1 MKPRVAL
8 FVPCLTAEL
17 EPATGLKM
25 ADLLEAAGFE
35 VLYPEGQ
42 TCCGQPWFNTGYRE
56 GTLPFAR
63 HFLKIFSEVEC
74 DYIVSP
80 SGSCAGMVKHHYPD
94 LDLEP
99 ADLERHARVAAKLH
113 DFTEFFASHAP
124 RFEFRKSVPLKV
136 YFHPSCH
143 LTREMKVGDAPLE
156 LLRRI
161 EGLEVATD
169 TEPLCCGFGGT
180 FSVKMPDLSAAMT
193 KRKVEQILAE
203 HNPDRLIIPD
213 ASCLLQIRGWMRK
226 HGLGL
231 KVDHLIDFL
240 HEHI

>member
-25 ADLLEAAGFE
+25 ADLLEKAGFE
-35 VLYPEGQ
+35 VFYPEGQ

-63 HFLKIFSEVEC
+63 NFLDVFARAEC
-74 DYIVSP
+74 DFIVSP
-80 SGSCAGMVKHHYPD
+80 SGSCAGMVKHHYPE
-94 LDLEP
+94 LALPPE
-99 ADLERHARVAAKLH
+99 DLERHARVSAKLFE
-113 DFTEFFASHAP
+113 FTEFFASHSPGFTFNKRAAD
-124 RFEFRKSVPLKV
+124 KI

-143 LTREMKVGDAPLE
+143 LSREMGVKEAPLDI
-156 LLRRI
+156 LKRI

-169 TEPLCCGFGGT
+169 GEPLCCGFGGT

-203 HNPDRLIIPD
+203 HSPDRMIIPD

-226 HGLGL
+226 HGMGL
-231 KVDHLIDFL
+231 PVDHLIDFL
-240 HEHI
+240 YEHI